1 MKSRKRAPGA
11 QAAGR
16 RTGGQTKL
24 TTADLLVLSFI
35 SERPMHGYEL
45 VKEYVRQEAEDWASV
60 SRPHV
65 YYALQKLAEHR
76 MIEAVVGEPESRGK
90 AVYRITREGTAALK
104 DALADSSWATSR
116 TPTSFDTWLGLSVHA
131 RPADKRRVLAA
142 RRGYLEEQIA
152 KETNT
157 LAAIGQDTGERVG
170 VAAIMVGLCIEQFKL
185 ELSWLAKLEATLLD
199 S

>member
-1 MKSRKRAPGA
+1 MKRDPDA
-11 QAAGR
+11 QTAGR
-16 RTGGQTKL
+16 RAGGNSKL

-76 MIEAVVGEPESRGK
+76 MIEAVDASEPEPRGK

-104 DALADSSWATSR
+104 NALADACWAMSR
-116 TPTSFDTWLGLSVHA
+116 TPTSFDTWLGLSIHA
-131 RPADKRRVLAA
+131 RRADIRRVLAA
-142 RRGYLEEQIA
+142 RRTYLEEQIA
-152 KETNT
+152 KETHT
-157 LAAIGQDTGERVG
+157 LAAIGKNTGERVG
-170 VAAIMVGLCIEQFKL
+170 VAAVMVGLCIEQFKL
-185 ELSWLAKLEATLLD
+185 ELRWLAKFEVALLD